1 MKRSTDNSRQV
12 AARKDVKI
20 MEADELYNK
29 AKTLL
34 DEAAREW
41 KFYMWSTPQN
51 FHKDNIRDIAMEL
64 LKFSS
69 KISITSLIIYQRI
82 EMMLKQ

>member
-1 MKRSTDNSRQV
+1 LKRSTDNSRQV

-34 DEAAREW
+34 DEAARE
-41 KFYMWSTPQN
+41 
-51 FHKDNIRDIAMEL
+51 
-64 LKFSS
+64 
-69 KISITSLIIYQRI
+69 
-82 EMMLKQ
+82 